1 MPRGDFVSCI
11 SFRPLRL
18 LILSE
23 FLLNSMFFF
32 NVAFRGLNMVEV
44 GWQRITEPNMARRG
58 DETDLFT

>member
-1 MPRGDFVSCI
+1 
-11 SFRPLRL
+11 
-18 LILSE
+18 
-23 FLLNSMFFF
+23 MFFF